1 MIFFFF
7 RHKNCKGH
15 LWPWMCMLQA
25 LDISQLD
32 WAVLTL
38 QCCLTPYAVDQ
49 KTICFPS
56 ESKWRQLFSTALQTG
71 LLIKVKNWTF
81 STVAVYHS
89 CFSKCSPANF
99 NWKNKQKTNTGVRAE
114 ESRRHHT
121 IIKLLGPK
129 LHHIPAYM
137 GGAVSRNRPVT
148 QPTDS
153 VHHDS
158 SVQRLVQFDF
168 WTCQNLY
175 LFKEIKA

>member
-1 MIFFFF
+1 
-7 RHKNCKGH
+7 
-15 LWPWMCMLQA
+15 MCMLQA

-56 ESKWRQLFSTALQTG
+56 ESKWRQLFSTALQTR

-99 NWKNKQKTNTGVRAE
+99 NWKKQTKNKHWR
-114 ESRRHHT
+114 ESRRKPTPSHHHKVAWPKVAPHT
-121 IIKLLGPK
+121 CVYGRGRLKKSTCDSAHRFCSPWFLCAALGPVWFLNLSK
-129 LHHIPAYM
+129 LVFI
-137 GGAVSRNRPVT
+137 
-148 QPTDS
+148 
-153 VHHDS
+153 
-158 SVQRLVQFDF
+158 
-168 WTCQNLY
+168 
-175 LFKEIKA
+175 